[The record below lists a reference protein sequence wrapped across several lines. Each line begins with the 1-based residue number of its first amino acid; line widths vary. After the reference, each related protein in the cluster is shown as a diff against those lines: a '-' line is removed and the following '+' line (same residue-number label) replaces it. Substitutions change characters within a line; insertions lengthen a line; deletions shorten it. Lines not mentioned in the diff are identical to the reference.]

1 MGTKTIHFEKKVY
14 NDIFIQNLKRFF
26 EFHWFFCFFLVGLV
40 VKVNMISVYFERLFS
55 ITLNLLANNLLV
67 YFICQCYQNIS
78 FKPSV
83 NTIAFCQAKT
93 RNSSYILSAC
103 FLDFRSLFYSEFPF
117 IYFSC
122 WLHSFFFLIFPFVFA
137 INEKNTYSN
146 SIFRLPFSL
155 FSCRLLTLLYS

>member
-14 NDIFIQNLKRFF
+14 NDISIHNLKRFF
-26 EFHWFFCFFLVGLV
+26 EFHWFFFSFWLV
-40 VKVNMISVYFERLFS
+40 VKVNTISVYFDRLFS
-55 ITLNLLANNLLV
+55 ITLNLVANKLLV

-93 RNSSYILSAC
+93 RNSSYILSAF

-117 IYFSC
+117 IYFFC
-122 WLHSFFFLIFPFVFA
+122 WLHSFFSHFSFCFRNQWKEYIFQQY
-137 INEKNTYSN
+137 I
-146 SIFRLPFSL
+146 
-155 FSCRLLTLLYS
+155 